1 MIQARSYHDDGRVL
15 DLASEQI
22 SDLIEAGDCLIWVD
36 MADPT
41 PDELHHVSD
50 EFSLHTLAMEGAMQT
65 GERPT
70 FDRFPGHTLALTY
83 DAQLSKVTLFLGARW
98 IVTVRSANATGAVW
112 DPTPIRLRLASD
124 PAHRTVAHLTYLIF
138 DALVDGHENR
148 GEELRA
154 DVEAIEDRV
163 LAGETAASER
173 IERLEREV
181 LRLRRALLEVRRVIS
196 PTRDV
201 LMELRRG
208 LNGTIDAET
217 ELRFADVHDHI
228 VRVVEQIDTQRELL
242 GNAFE
247 VHLALMSHQMNL
259 VMKKLTAW
267 GSILFGAALISG
279 IYGMNFTNMPELGWQ
294 IGYPMALGMMV
305 VLSFVLHR
313 MFRKRG
319 WL

>member
-1 MIQARSYHDDGRVL
+1 MIEARSYHDDGRID
-15 DLASEQI
+15 DLPSEQI
-22 SDLIEAGDCLIWVD
+22 SDRIEVGDCLLWVD

-41 PDELHHVSD
+41 TAELHHVSE

-83 DAQLSKVTLFLGARW
+83 DAELSKVTLFLGDRW
-98 IVTVRSANATGAVW
+98 MVTVRSANASGAVW
-112 DPTPIRLRLASD
+112 DPTPIRQRLDDD
-124 PAHRTVAHLTYLIF
+124 PTHRSVAHLTYLIF
-138 DALVDGHENR
+138 DALVDGHEDR
-148 GEELRA
+148 AESLRIG
-154 DVEAIEDRV
+154 VEAIEDRV
-163 LAGETAASER
+163 LAGDTPDG
-173 IERLEREV
+173 ERLEPEV
-181 LRLRRALLEVRRVIS
+181 LRLRRSLLETRRVIA

-208 LNGTIDAET
+208 LNGTLDAES
-217 ELRFADVHDHI
+217 ELRFADIHDHI
-228 VRVVEQIDTQRELL
+228 LRVVEQIDTQRELL

-247 VHLALMSHQMNL
+247 VHLALMSNQMNL

-267 GSILFGAALISG
+267 GSILFSAALISG
-279 IYGMNFTNMPELGWQ
+279 IYGMNFTHMPELTWQ
-294 IGYPMALGMMV
+294 VGYPLALGMMV
-305 VLSFVLHR
+305 ALSLILHR

>member
-1 MIQARSYHDDGRVL
+1 MIEARSYHDDGRIL
-15 DLASEQI
+15 DLETEQI
-22 SDLIEAGDCLIWVD
+22 SDLIEAGESLLWVD

-41 PDELHHVSD
+41 PDELHHVSE

-83 DAQLSKVTLFLGARW
+83 DARLSKVTLFLGARW
-98 IVTVRSANATGAVW
+98 MVTVRSANASGAMW
-112 DPTPIRLRLASD
+112 DPTPIRQRLAND
-124 PAHRTVAHLTYLIF
+124 PTQRSVIHMTYLIF
-138 DALVDGHENR
+138 DALVDGHEIR
-148 GEELRA
+148 AEELRIG
-154 DVEAIEDRV
+154 VEEIEDRV
-163 LAGETAASER
+163 LAGDTATGER
-173 IERLEREV
+173 TERLEPDV
-181 LRLRRALLEVRRVIS
+181 LRLRRSLLETRRVIA

-201 LMELRRG
+201 LMDLRRD
-208 LNGTIDAET
+208 LNGAVES

-228 VRVVEQIDTQRELL
+228 LRVVEQIDTQRELL

-247 VHLALMSHQMNL
+247 VHLALMSHQTNL

-279 IYGMNFTNMPELGWQ
+279 IYGMNFTNMPELSWQ

-305 VLSFVLHR
+305 ALSFVLHR
-313 MFRKRG
+313 TFRNRG

>member
-1 MIQARSYHDDGRVL
+1 MIEAHSYHDDGRIL
-15 DLASEQI
+15 DLPTEQI
-22 SDLIEAGDCLIWVD
+22 SDLIEAGDCLLWVD

-41 PDELHHVSD
+41 PDELHHVAE

-98 IVTVRSANATGAVW
+98 MVTVRSANASGAMW
-112 DPTPIRLRLASD
+112 DPTPVRHRLADD
-124 PAHRTVAHLTYLIF
+124 PTRRSVTHLTYLIF

-148 GEELRA
+148 AEELRA
-154 DVEAIEDRV
+154 DVEVVEDRV
-163 LAGETAASER
+163 LADNTAGG
-173 IERLEREV
+173 ERLERLERDV
-181 LRLRRALLEVRRVIS
+181 LRLRRSLLEVRRVIS

-201 LMELRRG
+201 LMELRRSQ
-208 LNGTIDAET
+208 NGTIDAET

-247 VHLALMSHQMNL
+247 VHLALLSHQMNL

-279 IYGMNFTNMPELGWQ
+279 IYGMNFTNMPELNWQ
-294 IGYPMALGMMV
+294 VGYPMALGMMIA
-305 VLSFVLHR
+305 LSLTLHR